1 MLYLLFSLYVICV
14 CSICLM
20 CLCGGT
26 CIVFVWARYG
36 VHVQCV
42 CVACVCE
49 RNYVEYVVCGVYL
62 ACVWYDY
69 GIFVL

>member
-26 CIVFVWARYG
+26 CIVFVWAMNG

-49 RNYVEYVVCGVYL
+49 IMSNMLCVVY
-62 ACVWYDY
+62 
-69 GIFVL
+69 I

>member
-1 MLYLLFSLYVICV
+1 MLYPLFSLYVICV

-36 VHVQCV
+36 VHVQRV
-42 CVACVCE
+42 CVACVCVKE
-49 RNYVEYVVCGVYL
+49 IMSNML
-62 ACVWYDY
+62 CVWC
-69 GIFVL
+69 IFSMCLV